1 MRRLNRQQET
11 HINCEGWQLNTVGD

>member
-1 MRRLNRQQET
+1 MRRLNRHQET